1 MDDKEKAKEY
11 AEQNYKRYQIGSE
24 DMTPVIQAMVNAFD
38 AGLAHAQQ
46 WVEMDQ
52 PPREGGNYLVSI
64 DTYND
69 NSWTEEA
76 QYRDGHWWMVRTD
89 GYNEPIKA
97 CEFGRVTAYREM
109 PEPFTP
115 KETTV

>member
-1 MDDKEKAKEY
+1 MDDKQKVKE
-11 AEQNYKRYQIGSE
+11 ESWSRFQNDFIRRGGTIHEAWQSG
-24 DMTPVIQAMVNAFD
+24 FD